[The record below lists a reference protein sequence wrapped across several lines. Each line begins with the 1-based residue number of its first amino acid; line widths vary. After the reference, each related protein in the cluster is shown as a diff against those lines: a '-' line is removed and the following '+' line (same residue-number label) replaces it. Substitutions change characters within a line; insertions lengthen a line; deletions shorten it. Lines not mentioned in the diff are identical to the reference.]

1 MMIITFIPNV
11 IFAKM
16 EKNKYGVGITQK
28 KIAYL
33 FGMAELEDIKK
44 DVDGTRQVSA
54 PKSNKK

>member
-1 MMIITFIPNV
+1 M

-44 DVDGTRQVSA
+44 AQDGV
-54 PKSNKK
+54 NKF